1 MRHPEVQELFRHP
14 RHFVCVCAP
23 LPPLG
28 AAVPCR
34 CRPPA
39 HPPTRPP
46 PWRGGACNAPVPVQ
60 MGCPRRGKGT
70 KGRICIL
77 LYVLLCVCPCGM
89 AWHGMPRT
97 MCPSHVEH
105 TEAKPCKGMAR
116 TAWHAM
122 AGGRGQ
128 GPGARGAGRARPETG
143 PSNEATKQDK
153 QRGKKVERKTL
164 REAAGGTVLD
174 VRDKDQEAQLVRGV
188 MVSIGAFQ
196 ALVPGSIPGG
206 RMLFLPPRCALEGE
220 PFYLFDR

>member
-1 MRHPEVQELFRHP
+1 MQMPPTCPPAYPPTPMARRGMQCAGTGANGMPKKREGHERKDMHTTVCTT
-14 RHFVCVCAP
+14 VCV
-23 LPPLG
+23 
-28 AAVPCR
+28 
-34 CRPPA
+34 
-39 HPPTRPP
+39 
-46 PWRGGACNAPVPVQ
+46 PV
-60 MGCPRRGKGT
+60 RH
-70 KGRICIL
+70 
-77 LYVLLCVCPCGM
+77 GM
-89 AWHGMPRT
+89 AWHAAYRVP
-97 MCPSHVEH
+97 E
-105 TEAKPCKGMAR
+105 PCRAHRGKAVQRHGTDGMAC
-116 TAWHAM
+116 H
-122 AGGRGQ
+122 GRWQ
-128 GPGARGAGRARPETG
+128 GAGARGKGAGRARPETG